1 MLPRLSPSLGGRAYR
16 PGPQK
21 LHQKYVVESDGL
33 SVLRPG
39 ESAPK
44 RRGESN
50 GNQDRDED

>member
-1 MLPRLSPSLGGRAYR
+1 MSMIYITPFLLPQLNSLDS
-16 PGPQK
+16 
-21 LHQKYVVESDGL
+21 VVESDGL

-44 RRGESN
+44 RREESN

>member
-1 MLPRLSPSLGGRAYR
+1 MNYASHELGIGLRR
-16 PGPQK
+16 ITT
-21 LHQKYVVESDGL
+21 VVESDGL

-44 RRGESN
+44 RREESN